1 MDIGRAGYEI
11 ITAADVKFT
20 EAGFADEK
28 ALTIALLGRTLSHLK
43 GVILLL
49 EERRIVEA
57 RALTRCCVENAFW
70 VAGLR
75 QEGNEFAE
83 KMLADEAKRKTSQ
96 TQYLFENHPDLDPA
110 IQVRLR
116 TWMQQNENARRGKM
130 LNPKTVSEL
139 SDDFGR
145 LYLFYSQLSSDSGH
159 PSITALSRYA
169 IRSTNGQFD
178 GINIEPTVS
187 DEEIDSTYQIV
198 CSTVLTTL
206 MGSIEI
212 LKKGAELQGFPILAA
227 TLRTRA
233 IAESFMA
240 LAGGNTA
247 ETTKTATAQDSF
259 EMIAAKNSCGC

>member
-1 MDIGRAGYEI
+1 MAMTDIHSWSSICIDVGRAGYDI
-11 ITAADVKFT
+11 IEAADVKFT

-75 QEGNEFAE
+75 EQGNEFAE

-96 TQYLFENHPDLDPA
+96 TQYLFENHPELDPA

-116 TWMQQNENARRGKM
+116 TWLQQNENARRGRM
-130 LNPKTVSEL
+130 LNPKAVSEL

-159 PSITALSRYA
+159 PSMTALSRYA
-169 IRSTNGQFD
+169 IRSADGQFD
-178 GINIEPTVS
+178 GIDIEPAVS

-212 LKKGAELQGFPILAA
+212 LKKGAELQGFAILAA
-227 TLRTRA
+227 TLRAQAVAQRFLT
-233 IAESFMA
+233 
-240 LAGGNTA
+240 LAGGTA
-247 ETTKTATAQDSF
+247 ETTGTAS
-259 EMIAAKNSCGC
+259 